1 MRLLRLHARAVLAI
15 ALLWL
20 VCAPAV
26 AQPPAPAL
34 VTLTAADGAKLKAT
48 YFTAGKPGPG
58 IVLLHQCNRDRQSW
72 AAFAARAAE
81 RGYHV
86 IAMDYRGFG
95 ESEGERFTTFQ
106 ERQSVVDQKW
116 PGDVDAAFAW
126 LTAQTGV
133 DRERIGAAGASCGV
147 NQAVLLSRRHPEVK
161 TVVLLSGGVTPPA
174 REYLRK
180 SPGMPV
186 LASASQGDGDAVNTM
201 RWILGWS
208 SNPANRF
215 IEYKAAGHGTE
226 MFAVEKGLEPAMLD
240 WFDAHL
246 KNAPLRPSI
255 TPAATSPSPLEEF
268 WNVLAQPDGRA
279 RAQQMLADA
288 KRRDP
293 KLVLF
298 PEGELNAYGYQILQ
312 SGSPQHAV
320 WLFQMNVDA
329 YPNSANTYD
338 SLSDALLAAGN
349 RKEALRTAEKAL
361 EVLDKDKSVPD
372 EFRAGI
378 KESAEKKIRELKKE
392 S

>member
-1 MRLLRLHARAVLAI
+1 MRLLHIHVRAVLFLAISLLLCGQAI
-15 ALLWL
+15 AQTA
-20 VCAPAV
+20 APAD
-26 AQPPAPAL
+26 
-34 VTLTAADGAKLKAT
+34 VTLTASDGAKLKAT
-48 YFTAGKPGPG
+48 YFAAAKPGPG
-58 IVLLHQCNRDRQSW
+58 IVLLHQCNQDRKSW
-72 AAFAARAAE
+72 TAFATHAAE

-95 ESEGERFTTFQ
+95 ESDGERFTTFQ
-106 ERQSVVDQKW
+106 ARQPVIDQQW
-116 PGDVDAAFAW
+116 PGDVDAAFAY
-126 LTAQTGV
+126 LTKQPGV
-133 DRERIGAAGASCGV
+133 DGQRIAAAGASCGV
-147 NQAVLLSRRHPEVK
+147 NQAVLLARRHPEVK

-174 REYLRK
+174 REHLRR

-208 SNPANRF
+208 SNPANKF

-226 MFAVEKGLEPAMLD
+226 MFAAEKGLEPAMLD

-246 KNAPLRPSI
+246 RNAPLKPVTTSVPT
-255 TPAATSPSPLEEF
+255 TPTPLEEF
-268 WNVLAQPDGRA
+268 WNVLAKPDGRE
-279 RAQQMLADA
+279 RALQLIEAT

-312 SGSPQHAV
+312 SGNANHAV
-320 WLFQMNVDA
+320 WLFQLNADT

-349 RKEALRTAEKAL
+349 RTEALRNAEKAL
-361 EVLDKDKSVPD
+361 EVLGGDKSVPD
-372 EFRAGI
+372 EFRAAI
-378 KESAEKKIRELKKE
+378 RESAEKKVRELKKG

>member
-1 MRLLRLHARAVLAI
+1 MRLSQCHIRAVLVLAVSWI
-15 ALLWL
+15 A
-20 VCAPAV
+20 CGEAT
-26 AQPPAPAL
+26 AQPPAPAH
-34 VTLTAADGAKLKAT
+34 VTLTASDGAKLKAT
-48 YFTAGKPGPG
+48 YYAAGKPGPG

-72 AAFAARAAE
+72 TAFASRAAE
-81 RGYHV
+81 RSYHV

-95 ESEGERFTTFQ
+95 ESDGERFTTFQ
-106 ERQSVVDQKW
+106 ERQPVIDQKW

-126 LTAQTGV
+126 LTAQPGV

-147 NQAVLLSRRHPEVK
+147 NQAVLLSRRHPEVR
-161 TVVLLSGGVTPPA
+161 TIVLLSGGVTPPA
-174 REYLRK
+174 REHLRK
-180 SPGMPV
+180 SAGMPI

-208 SNPANRF
+208 SNPANKF
-215 IEYKAAGHGTE
+215 IEYNAAGHGTE
-226 MFAVEKGLEPAMLD
+226 MFAAEKGLEPAMLD

-246 KNAPLRPSI
+246 RSASLRPVTTS
-255 TPAATSPSPLEEF
+255 AAAPSPLEEF
-268 WNVLAQPDGRA
+268 WNVLAKPDGRE
-279 RAQQMLADA
+279 RALKLLEET

-298 PEGELNAYGYQILQ
+298 PEGELNAYGYQVLQ
-312 SGSPQHAV
+312 AGAAQHAV
-320 WLFQMNVDA
+320 WLFQLNVDT

-349 RKEALRTAEKAL
+349 RKEALYNAEKAL
-361 EVLDKDKSVPD
+361 EVLGRDKSAPD
-372 EFRAGI
+372 EFRAAI